1 MSTMRP
7 AKQKSVAEQQPLF
20 EKAVI
25 VGCGLIGGSLAL
37 ALRENGAVR
46 ELAAVDSNPAS
57 CELAVELG
65 VVDEAYEALRDAV
78 RDADLI
84 VFAAPV
90 RQTCDL
96 LAELAALP
104 LKKGCIVTDV
114 CSTKVEVC
122 AQAANLLPSGV
133 HFIGGHPMAGS
144 EKSGVEAAN
153 ARLFENA
160 VYVLT
165 PPQGADES
173 ALARLV
179 AAVEAVRAQALVLE
193 PELHD
198 RVVAAI
204 SHVPH
209 IIAAQLVDQVMRL
222 SGHPEHGDLYTKLA
236 AGGFRD
242 VTRIASG
249 NAQMW
254 RDIVLSNRDVIRDLL
269 EDWQTGIAGL
279 LHKLEETEGRGLQT
293 FFHEASAF
301 RDALPTKL
309 RGAVRSVYEISIDA
323 ADEPGTIGKVA
334 TLMGIHGLNL
344 NGVGLIESREEDIG
358 QVLLSFR
365 SKRDME
371 QGAHVLLVNGFH
383 VYFRD

>member
-1 MSTMRP
+1 MRP
-7 AKQKSVAEQQPLF
+7 AVQKAKAEEAPLF
-20 EKAVI
+20 AKGVI
-25 VGCGLIGGSLAL
+25 IGCGLIGGSLAL
-37 ALRENGAVR
+37 ALRENGAVQH
-46 ELAAVDSNPAS
+46 LAAVDSNPSS

-65 VVDEAYEALRDAV
+65 VVDAAYSTLREAV
-78 RDADLI
+78 TDADLI

-90 RQTCDL
+90 RQTCEL
-96 LAELAALP
+96 LAKLAALP
-104 LKKGCIVTDV
+104 LKPGCIVTDV
-114 CSTKVEVC
+114 CSTKAEVC
-122 AQAANLLPSGV
+122 AQAARLLPSGV

-144 EKSGVEAAN
+144 EKSGVKAAN

-165 PPQGADES
+165 PPEGTDADAFAKLVQAIES
-173 ALARLV
+173 V
-179 AAVEAVRAQALVLE
+179 KAQVLVLE
-193 PELHD
+193 PAVHD

-222 SGHPEHGDLYTKLA
+222 SGHPEHGGLYTKLA

-254 RDIVLSNRDVIRDLL
+254 RDIVLSNRDVIRELLVDWQVGVADLL
-269 EDWQTGIAGL
+269 A
-279 LHKLEETEGRGLQT
+279 KLDESEGGGLQS
-293 FFHEASAF
+293 FFHEAAAF

-323 ADEPGTIGKVA
+323 PDEPGVIGKVA
-334 TLMGIHGLNL
+334 TLMGIHGINL
-344 NGVGLIESREEDIG
+344 NGVGLIESREEDNG
-358 QVLLSFR
+358 QVLLSYR

-371 QGAHVLLVNGFH
+371 QGAHVLLINGFQ

>member
-1 MSTMRP
+1 M
-7 AKQKSVAEQQPLF
+7 F
-20 EKAVI
+20 GKAVI
-25 VGCGLIGGSLAL
+25 IGCGLIGGSLAL

-46 ELAAVDSNPAS
+46 QLAAVDSNPSS
-57 CELAVELG
+57 CELAVQLG
-65 VVDEAYEALRDAV
+65 VVDAAYEDLRDAV
-78 RDADLI
+78 VDADLI

-90 RQTCDL
+90 RQTCEL
-96 LAELAALP
+96 LSELSTLP

-114 CSTKVEVC
+114 CSTKAEVC
-122 AQAANLLPSGV
+122 AKAARLLPPGV

-144 EKSGVEAAN
+144 EKSGVRAAN

-165 PPQGADES
+165 PPDGTDEGAFSKLAAAIES
-173 ALARLV
+173 V
-179 AAVEAVRAQALVLE
+179 KAQVLVLQ
-193 PELHD
+193 PALHD

-222 SGHPEHGDLYTKLA
+222 SGHPEHGGLYTKLA

-249 NAQMW
+249 NAAMW

-269 EDWQTGIAGL
+269 LDWQSGVADLLDKLGESEGL
-279 LHKLEETEGRGLQT
+279 GLQS
-293 FFHEASAF
+293 FFHEAAEF

-323 ADEPGTIGKVA
+323 ADEPGLIGKVA
-334 TLMGIHGLNL
+334 TLMGIHGINL
-344 NGVGLIESREEDIG
+344 NGVGLIESREEDNG
-358 QVLLSFR
+358 QVLLSYR

-371 QGAHVLLVNGFH
+371 QGAHVLLINGFQ